1 MERSPP
7 RHPSAQRVDRA
18 LRARGLLDRVH
29 ELPAS
34 TRTAPEAAQAVGCDV
49 RQIVKSLL
57 FRTAGSGT
65 PVLVLASGGHRVDEQ
80 WMQREVGEPLARA
93 DPEYVRSVT
102 GFAIGG
108 VPPVGHDSEIPTFV
122 DYDLLEF
129 HEIWAAAGHPNAVF
143 RLTSRELLE
152 LTGGR
157 AVPVTP
163 PATPPAAERAW
174 VTFDCYGTLIDWR
187 TGLLEALRRTTASWT
202 EAERA
207 RLFPAY
213 LAAEQRLEGGP
224 YRTYRELVV
233 DALREAAAT
242 CGRSI
247 SESEAGEVPESI
259 PEWPAFS
266 DTRAALEALRAH
278 GFRIAVLSNID
289 RDLLDRTLRA
299 HDLAVDLS
307 VTASDVRSYKPF
319 PAHWVRFLKQTHVVP
334 NEVWHV
340 AGAYPYDIPVAARLG
355 FRTAYIARYSGETL
369 GPGTDEVLPD
379 LSSFVARRARAE

>member
-1 MERSPP
+1 MERTGP

-34 TRTAPEAAQAVGCDV
+34 TRTAPEAARAVGCDV

-129 HEIWAAAGHPNAVF
+129 PEIWAAAGHPNAVF

-163 PATPPAAERAW
+163 PVAPSAPDRPW
-174 VTFDCYGTLIDWR
+174 VTFDCYGTLVDWR
-187 TGLLEALRRTTASWT
+187 TGLLGALERTTASWT
-202 EAERA
+202 DGERG
-207 RLFPAY
+207 RLFAAY
-213 LAAEQRLEGGP
+213 LAAEQRLEEGP
-224 YRTYRELVV
+224 YRPYRELVV
-233 DALREAAAT
+233 DALRAAAAT

-247 SESEAGEVPESI
+247 SETEARAMPESI

-266 DTRAALEALRAH
+266 DTRTALGALRSQ
-278 GFRIAVLSNID
+278 GFHIAVLSNID

-299 HDLAVDLS
+299 HGLAVDLA
-307 VTASDVRSYKPF
+307 VTASEVRSYKPF
-319 PAHWVRFLKQTHVVP
+319 PAHWVRFLKEVHVTP
-334 NEVWHV
+334 SEVWHV

-355 FRTAYIARYSGETL
+355 FRTAYIARYPGETL

-379 LSSFVARRARAE
+379 LTSFVAARTRTG